1 FFKSPDGTEDWLIYH
16 GNASELEGCSS
27 TRSVRAQKFTWN
39 DDGTP
44 NFGEP
49 VAAGT
54 PVASPSGENGPL
66 VTKVQGTQVSLVS
79 KANNRCVAADKN
91 GKVSALDCAVAAK
104 SGDDATTEINWT
116 LDYTTGGNYRL
127 VTGDGL
133 FLTAGAEHCDLN
145 MPGDLNKP
153 GELRVLPW
161 HNQLCQQWQVQ
172 THLRGWVTQIG
183 RAS

>member
-1 FFKSPDGTEDWLIYH
+1 SWHKFDQPVFSKGNGVYGPGHNGFFKSPDGTEDWLIYH

-49 VAAGT
+49 VAAAT

-66 VTKVQGTQVSLVS
+66 VTKVQGTQLSLVS
-79 KANNRCVAADKN
+79 KANNRCVAAHKN

-104 SGDDATTEINWT
+104 SGRSEEHTSELQSREN
-116 LDYTTGGNYRL
+116 LVCRL
-127 VTGDGL
+127 L
-133 FLTAGAEHCDLN
+133 LEKKN
-145 MPGDLNKP
+145 
-153 GELRVLPW
+153 E
-161 HNQLCQQWQVQ
+161 
-172 THLRGWVTQIG
+172 
-183 RAS
+183 